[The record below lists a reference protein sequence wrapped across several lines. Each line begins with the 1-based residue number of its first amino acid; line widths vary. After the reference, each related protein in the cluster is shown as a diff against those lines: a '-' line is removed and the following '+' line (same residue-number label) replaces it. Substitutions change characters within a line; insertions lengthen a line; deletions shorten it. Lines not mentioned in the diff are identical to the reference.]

1 MSLQN
6 PAMFLSNDVS
16 LGELQEQIS
25 KLEDEEITIDK
36 RKKKIYNDWK
46 NKMNSL
52 MKMYNQKAAC
62 KIYKII
68 K

>member
-1 MSLQN
+1 
-6 PAMFLSNDVS
+6 MFLSNDVS